1 MSKRLDKALQLVVVT
16 IPRKQC
22 AMNQLQPLRMTKQR
36 RLILEELLKTKS
48 HPSADEVYR
57 MVRERLP
64 NISLGTVY
72 RNLELLSES
81 GLILKL
87 ELSGVAKRFDG
98 TVEDH
103 YHVRCVQCGQVR
115 DVEVSPLPE
124 IEAAV
129 QDARGYKIFA
139 HRLEFR
145 GLCPQCRNKHGIAG
159 TEPDAAQPHDVN
171 DATGSTR
178 STR

>member
-1 MSKRLDKALQLVVVT
+1 
-16 IPRKQC
+16 
-22 AMNQLQPLRMTKQR
+22 MTKQR

-87 ELSGVAKRFDG
+87 ELGGVAKRFDG

-129 QDARGYKIFA
+129 QDASGYEIFA

-145 GLCPQCRNKHGIAG
+145 GLCPQCRKRGGITG
-159 TEPDAAQPHDVN
+159 TGPKETQLNDVDIAA
-171 DATGSTR
+171 GSTR
-178 STR
+178 SAR

>member
-1 MSKRLDKALQLVVVT
+1 
-16 IPRKQC
+16 
-22 AMNQLQPLRMTKQR
+22 MNQLQPLRMTKQR

-129 QDARGYKIFA
+129 QDASGYEIFA

-145 GLCPQCRNKHGIAG
+145 GLCPLCRNRRGIAG
-159 TEPDAAQPHDVN
+159 TEPDAAQSHD
-171 DATGSTR
+171 DDDTTGSTR
-178 STR
+178 STQ

>member
-1 MSKRLDKALQLVVVT
+1 
-16 IPRKQC
+16 
-22 AMNQLQPLRMTKQR
+22 MNQPLRMTKQR
-36 RLILEELLKTKS
+36 RLILEELLKNKS

-57 MVRERLP
+57 LVRARLP

-81 GLILKL
+81 GLIGKL

-98 TVEDH
+98 TVEEH

-115 DVEVSPLPE
+115 DVEVAPLPE
-124 IEAAV
+124 IHVAV
-129 QDARGYKIFA
+129 QDASGYEIFA

-145 GLCPQCRNKHGIAG
+145 GLCPQCRKRRGIG
-159 TEPDAAQPHDVN
+159 GIEPDAAQSLSDEMGS
-171 DATGSTR
+171 ASTR
-178 STR
+178 SSR